1 MSAKS
6 EPDTI
11 VVHNAYWSNSLIE
24 EQLEILSRKNG
35 SKGIK
40 IVLSENGKL
49 STVELKNTGTLT

>member
-24 EQLEILSRKNG
+24 EQLEIISRKNG

-40 IVLSENGKL
+40 IVLSENGKH
-49 STVELKNTGTLT
+49 SMPI